1 VPIFVE
7 QPDGILVNATIR
19 DDAVPLEAALRAPES
34 REALMAAQA
43 ELEVLMAEAVSAQ
56 AEGGGADEGVLTTA
70 ITTAIA
76 LPADPMLW
84 ALALTGLTPD
94 DLVCVEEGA

>member
-7 QPDGILVNATIR
+7 QPEGILVNATIR

-70 ITTAIA
+70 IA